1 MKSQNIRIN
10 NKLKVPSK
18 INIWIKL
25 DCIFLLSSFNHLNF
39 QMFLSKIPVR
49 QSLNQRIQPVDAY
62 FFLFFNKNKF
72 YLDFFARNKFAEV
85 CLKQAF
91 IKFL

>member
-1 MKSQNIRIN
+1 MKSQHIRIKDN
-10 NKLKVPSK
+10 LKLPLK

-25 DCIFLLSSFNHLNF
+25 DFIFLLSSFNHLNF
-39 QMFLSKIPVR
+39 QLFLSKTNVR
-49 QSLNQRIQPVDAY
+49 QFLNQRIQPVDAY
-62 FFLFFNKNKF
+62 LFLFFNKNKF

-91 IKFL
+91 TKFL